1 MKAKV
6 RKERDVLGEVE
17 IPDDAYW
24 GATTQRAIEFFQV
37 SGNRFSASF
46 IRALAETKKACT
58 SANSELG
65 NVDAKKGRAI
75 LAAVDEVILG
85 KLSEQF
91 PLDVFQSGSGTQV
104 NMNMNEVLA
113 NRANEILGC
122 PLGKKTPIHPNDDV
136 NKSQSSNDVFPTA
149 MHLSTLELLDPKRM
163 V

>member
-37 SGNRFSASF
+37 SGNRFSTSF

-65 NVDAKKGRAI
+65 NVDAKKSRAI

-113 NRANEILGC
+113 NRANEILVPFGE
-122 PLGKKTPIHPNDDV
+122 KD
-136 NKSQSSNDVFPTA
+136 SNSPQ
-149 MHLSTLELLDPKRM
+149 
-163 V
+163 